1 MDKDLTVYLYG
12 YKTDLDRLFPTNK
25 VTIRSPP
32 RAQTRS
38 SGNPP
43 PMCPSYVAITR
54 HQDHSLI
61 QRLKAVAI
69 NQNITWQSRNFI
81 SFPVFILTL
90 KVFNPQSQKHKL
102 TIKETQGDG
111 SGHNRRNHREGLRE
125 QRCSLQEE
133 RGGAIRRPRPQ

>member
-81 SFPVFILTL
+81 SFPVFILTF
-90 KVFNPQSQKHKL
+90 KVFNPV
-102 TIKETQGDG
+102 TETQT
-111 SGHNRRNHREGLRE
+111 HN
-125 QRCSLQEE
+125 
-133 RGGAIRRPRPQ
+133 